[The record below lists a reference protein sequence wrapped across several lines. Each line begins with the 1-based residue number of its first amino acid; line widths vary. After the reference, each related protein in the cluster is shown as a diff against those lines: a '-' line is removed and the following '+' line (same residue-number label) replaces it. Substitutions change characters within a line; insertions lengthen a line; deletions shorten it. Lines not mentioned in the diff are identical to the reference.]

1 MARVIGYNSMDGL
14 YLASM
19 EQNILDQPF
28 LRVED
33 IKVGE
38 VVKGTI
44 DRVLDSGRL
53 IVSLAEGITGM
64 VDELHLSDIKLKHP
78 ERKFRKGV
86 EVKARVNFFRLS
98 RAHFQQY

>member
-1 MARVIGYNSMDGL
+1 MDGL
-14 YLASM
+14 YLVSM
-19 EQNILDQPF
+19 AQRVLDQPF

-53 IVSLAEGITGM
+53 IVNLAECITGM

-78 ERKFRKGV
+78 EKKFREGV
-86 EVKARVNFFRLS
+86 EVRARTILFPT
-98 RAHFQQY
+98 APG